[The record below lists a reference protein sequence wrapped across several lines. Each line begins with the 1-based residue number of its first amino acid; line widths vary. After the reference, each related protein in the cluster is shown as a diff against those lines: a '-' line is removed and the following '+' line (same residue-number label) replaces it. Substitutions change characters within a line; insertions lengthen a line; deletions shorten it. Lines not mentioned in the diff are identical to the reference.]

1 MMTKTDKKIENM
13 IREALTEVCELA
25 LENVNGF
32 KWLTHLVAN
41 YKIVSDS
48 IAIICVF
55 ETNDDLSKAIETH
68 QNEFLYQKI
77 KEKLSAV
84 SIEVKNIQQ
93 QVRFDSE
100 EACEQYHGGKWVE
113 RLK

>member
-1 MMTKTDKKIENM
+1 
-13 IREALTEVCELA
+13 
-25 LENVNGF
+25 
-32 KWLTHLVAN
+32 
-41 YKIVSDS
+41 
-48 IAIICVF
+48 
-55 ETNDDLSKAIETH
+55 
-68 QNEFLYQKI
+68 LYQKI